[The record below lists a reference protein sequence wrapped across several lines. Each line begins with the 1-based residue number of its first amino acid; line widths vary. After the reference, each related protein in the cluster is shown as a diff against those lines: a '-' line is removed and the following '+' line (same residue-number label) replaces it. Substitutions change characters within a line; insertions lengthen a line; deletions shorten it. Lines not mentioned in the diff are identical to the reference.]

1 MMTPPL
7 ELLLEEMR
15 ENKYRLVVA
24 AAKEAHRLSKRQSS
38 RAGHPLSSALT
49 SIHEGKVEVLEPGE

>member
-15 ENKYRLVVA
+15 GNKYRLVVA
-24 AAKEAHRLSKRQSS
+24 AAKEAHRLSKRQSV
-38 RAGHPLSSALT
+38 RAGHPLTAALKA
-49 SIHEGKVEVLEPGE
+49 IHERKVEVLEPGE